1 MSLSTPPARTIK
13 SKATAFGPNMRV
25 ILLPVGPMR
34 TLGTHPLRS
43 TIITIASSLLRGS
56 PPLIDV
62 SVLSA

>member
-1 MSLSTPPARTIK
+1 L
-13 SKATAFGPNMRV
+13 KATAFHPNMRAHPV
-25 ILLPVGPMR
+25 PVGPIRM
-34 TLGTHPLRS
+34 LVTHPLRS